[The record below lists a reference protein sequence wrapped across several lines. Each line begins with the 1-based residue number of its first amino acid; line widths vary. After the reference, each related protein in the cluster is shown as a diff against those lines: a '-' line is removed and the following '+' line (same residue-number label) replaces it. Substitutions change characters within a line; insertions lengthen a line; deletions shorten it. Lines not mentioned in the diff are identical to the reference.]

1 MRICVVTSVNL
12 NPITCGIGNYIYNMS
27 KELIRKGHKVTVIT
41 RGGLYRTQKETFE
54 GIEIYKV
61 PFILAYPFHVHIH
74 GFFLKRFLKSTESNF
89 DVIHIHTP
97 LPPPIK
103 SHVPILL
110 TVHSPMLNGAD
121 AMDMID
127 LYSLATKFQAK
138 FISYPIEKELF
149 RNSDMVTTVS
159 DRVRM
164 ELKEYG
170 LNPEEITIIY
180 NGVDKTFFSHENK
193 KTEDKYI
200 LYTGRI
206 SYGKGLVELIECAY
220 EVCKIH
226 KDLHFILAGD
236 GPLLPELQKKVQ
248 SLKLENRIEFLG
260 LVNRNVIRKLYQN
273 ATVFAF
279 PSYYEGLPSSLLEAM
294 SCKLPIVATNV
305 AGNVELIKHNE
316 NGILVPSRDAP
327 ALSKAILNLLDEPET
342 REKLGKNARRT
353 IEEKF
358 TWDIISNRILHCY
371 ESILKN
377 RSSG

>member
-1 MRICVVTSVNL
+1 MNICVITSAKF
-12 NPITCGIGNYIYNMS
+12 PPEEGIGNYIYNMS
-27 KELIRKGHKVTVIT
+27 KEFIRKGHNVTVIT
-41 RGGLYRTQKETFE
+41 RGGVHKTQKENFD
-54 GIEIYKV
+54 GIELYGV

-74 GFFLKRFLKSTESNF
+74 GYFLKKLLKSIESNF
-89 DVIHIHTP
+89 DVIHVHTP

-121 AMDMID
+121 AID
-127 LYSLATKFQAK
+127 VTDIYSLATKFQAK
-138 FISYPIEKELF
+138 FISYPIEKQLF
-149 RNSDMVTTVS
+149 RNSDMITTVS

-170 LNPEEITIIY
+170 LNREEIIVIY
-180 NGVDKTFFSHENK
+180 NGVDQIFFSPMNK
-193 KTEDKYI
+193 KTDEKYV

-220 EVCKIH
+220 DVCKIH

-248 SLKLENRIEFLG
+248 SLKLGNRIDFLG
-260 LVNRNVIRKLYQN
+260 RVNRDVIKKLYQN
-273 ATVFAF
+273 ATIFAF
-279 PSYYEGLPSSLLEAM
+279 PSYYEGLPGSLLEAM

-316 NGILVPSRDAP
+316 NGFLVPSKDSS
-327 ALSKAILNLLDEPET
+327 ALSKAILKLLDEPET
-342 REKLGKNARRT
+342 REKFGENARRT

-358 TWDIISNRILHCY
+358 TWDAISDRILHCY
-371 ESILKN
+371 ESILQK